1 MKTNQVYQFEESLNK
16 IKRVEA
22 SDFLLT
28 RIQQRIANQ
37 QENNISKS
45 WAFTLSA
52 SFVLLF
58 AINIVAF
65 SQWNSSANTN
75 QNLVQEM
82 NLSTN
87 NNLYN

>member
-87 NNLYN
+87 KNLYN